1 MYMGG
6 IVDCLKKCYVLV
18 VGIYGEALQLFFF
31 SRNKYF
37 VEYVFGPV
45 VNAARGIAIQVQGAV
60 VQFSINFQTAL
71 NPQITKS
78 YALGDFTYMYSLIF
92 RSSRFTFYYLQL
104 FLFRYYLKRI

>member
-1 MYMGG
+1 MGRL
-6 IVDCLKKCYVLV
+6 CNC
-18 VGIYGEALQLFFF
+18 FF
-31 SRNKYF
+31 SQGINILLNMF
-37 VEYVFGPV
+37 FGPV

>member
-1 MYMGG
+1 MFWWLELWGG
-6 IVDCLKKCYVLV
+6 FATD
-18 VGIYGEALQLFFF
+18 FF
-31 SRNKYF
+31 SQGINNF
-37 VEYVFGPV
+37 VEYAFFGPV

-92 RSSRFTFYYLQL
+92 RSSRFTFFITCSY
-104 FLFRYYLKRI
+104 FSSDTT